1 MKKKFKNKL
10 DNGAIAKLA
19 SLTSSAITTFQEK
32 QKHKKKELALKRKK
46 EELSKLNTER
56 KEINK
61 KDNKYWLNI
70 LKQ

>member
-32 QKHKKKELALKRKK
+32 QKQKKKELALKEKK
-46 EELSKLNTER
+46 RSLVN
-56 KEINK
+56 
-61 KDNKYWLNI
+61 
-70 LKQ
+70 